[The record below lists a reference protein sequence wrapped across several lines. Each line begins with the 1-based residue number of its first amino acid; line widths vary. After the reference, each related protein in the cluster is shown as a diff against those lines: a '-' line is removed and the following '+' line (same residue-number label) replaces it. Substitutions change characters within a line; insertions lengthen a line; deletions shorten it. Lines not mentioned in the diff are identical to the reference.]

1 MNASR
6 WLSRSVSVALVLVAA
21 RLCSAQA
28 LPPGYSPSV
37 LAGAT
42 ESRSRDGS
50 LQSARFTA
58 PRAVAVDGGG
68 NVYVADTQSSTVR
81 RITPSGSVS
90 TLAGSPGDHGFADGT
105 RSGARF
111 AFPRGLAVDV
121 NGNVYVADALNH
133 SIRRISPSGVVR
145 TLAGTGSPGS
155 DDGRASSATFRF
167 PSGVAVDANGVV
179 YVADTGNHAIRV
191 ISTGGSVSTLAGV
204 PGEMG
209 FADGN
214 EDSARF
220 HAPEGIAVDAGG
232 AVYVADTGNAT
243 LRVISAAGQ
252 VTTLAGSPGLPGLVD
267 GTGGSA
273 RFANP
278 ASIAVGTDGRVYVGD
293 GSAIRQVGV
302 NGAVVTL
309 AGRTDVAGLAGG
321 AGTDAR
327 FSVRLGVAVGS
338 GGDVYVADTYNQLV
352 RRVGVSG
359 AVEAFAGDP
368 EESVW
373 EGPVNEVRF
382 AEPASTV
389 SDAAGNVYVA
399 DRLTHTVR
407 RISPNGRV
415 TVLAGAPGQP
425 GSRDASGA
433 NARFF
438 LPVGLALAAN
448 GDLFVAE
455 QGNHVIRRVT
465 PGGTVTT
472 FAGTAGSAGDNNGT
486 GRSAEFYQP
495 RGLAFDAAGNLYV
508 ADSWNHA
515 VRRITPGA
523 TVSTLAG
530 RSGSPGSTDGSGA
543 SARFTYPQDVAV
555 SPDGTLSVADGA
567 HVVRAV
573 TPAGATST
581 LAGSA
586 GRLGAVDGTGASA
599 RFYNPGAVQFS
610 GGVVQVLDGSGWL
623 RRINADGVVTS
634 VALPPF
640 TELRDLSVSASN
652 LLYLAD
658 AGADRVWQA
667 TPDMTGIPVIRY
679 QPAPQAVVAGGTVTF
694 SVTASGASGYQ
705 WLRDGVVIEGATGP
719 TLTLTGVQASQ
730 AGNYSVRVQ
739 GPSGSVESRAVAL
752 SVVARSSAR
761 LINLS
766 TRARVEDGE
775 RVMIAG
781 FVLTG
786 GPRQVLVRAAG
797 PALAGLAGMTVGA
810 VLPDPFLTLHDGA
823 GVLATNDNWG
833 GDAAIQAAADLSGA
847 YAWEAADSK
856 DAALLLT
863 LPPGGYTAVVDGKG
877 GTGVSLVEVYEV
889 DRDGGAPKLINL
901 STRSIVRTGEGV
913 QIAGFVIGGSG
924 PKRVVLR
931 ASGPA
936 LAERDITGTLAD
948 PVLELYSGTAPIA
961 GNDNWTEAVR
971 ADFQRLGVD
980 NWPAGSADAALAITL
995 APGDYTAVVTSKDG
1009 TPGVCLIEV
1018 YEVE

>member
-1 MNASR
+1 M
-6 WLSRSVSVALVLVAA
+6 VLVAA
-21 RLCSAQA
+21 RICIAQA
-28 LPPGYSPSV
+28 LPPGYTPTV

-50 LQSARFTA
+50 LQSARFTG
-58 PRAVAVDGGG
+58 PRAVAVDGAGT
-68 NVYVADTQSSTVR
+68 VYVADTQSSTVR

-90 TLAGSPGDHGFADGT
+90 TLAGSPGEHGFADGT
-105 RSGARF
+105 RGGARF

-155 DDGRASSATFRF
+155 DDGRASAATFRF
-167 PSGVAVDANGVV
+167 PSGVAVDGNGVV
-179 YVADTGNHAIRV
+179 YVADTGNHTIRV
-191 ISTGGSVSTLAGV
+191 ISTSGSVSTLAGV

-214 EDSARF
+214 LRTARF
-220 HAPEGIAVDAGG
+220 HAPEGIAVDTGG
-232 AVYVADTGNAT
+232 GVYVADTGNAT
-243 LRVISAAGQ
+243 VRVISAAEQ
-252 VTTLAGSPGLPGLVD
+252 VTTLAGAAGLPGLVD
-267 GTGGSA
+267 GTGTSA

-278 ASIAVGTDGRVYVGD
+278 ASIAVATDGRVYVGD
-293 GSAIRQVGV
+293 GSAIREIGV
-302 NGAVVTL
+302 NGAVATL
-309 AGRTDVAGLAGG
+309 AGRTDAAGLADGSG
-321 AGTDAR
+321 SDAR
-327 FSVRLGVAVGS
+327 FSVRLGLAVGS
-338 GGDVYVADTYNQLV
+338 GGDVYVADTYNDLV
-352 RRVGVSG
+352 RRVGLSG
-359 AVEAFAGDP
+359 SVQSFAGDANAA
-368 EESVW
+368 SW
-373 EGPVNEVRF
+373 EGPVEDVRF
-382 AEPASTV
+382 AEPTSTV

-399 DRLTHTVR
+399 DRLTHTIR
-407 RISPNGRV
+407 RISSNGRV
-415 TVLAGAPGQP
+415 VVFAGAPGQP
-425 GSRDASGA
+425 GSRDAAGT

-438 LPVGLALAAN
+438 LPVGLALASN

-472 FAGTAGSAGDNNGT
+472 FAGTPGTAGDNNGT

-495 RGLAFDAAGNLYV
+495 RGLTLDAAGNLFV

-515 VRRITPGA
+515 IRRITPGG

-530 RSGSPGSTDGSGA
+530 RSGSPGSTNGSGA
-543 SARFTYPQDVAV
+543 SAGFTYPQDVDAAA
-555 SPDGTLSVADGA
+555 DGTLYVADGA

-573 TPAGATST
+573 TPTGVTTT

-586 GRLGAVDGTGASA
+586 GRLGAVDGTGTSA
-599 RFYNPGAVQFS
+599 RFYNPGAVEVS
-610 GGVVQVLDGSGWL
+610 GGMVQVLDGSGWL
-623 RRINADGVVTS
+623 RRITSDGVVSS
-634 VALPPF
+634 VALPAF
-640 TELRDLSVSASN
+640 SDLRDVSVSASN
-652 LLYLAD
+652 LLYLTD
-658 AGADRVWQA
+658 AGADLVWQA
-667 TPDMTGIPVIRY
+667 APDLSGVPEIRY

-705 WLRDGVVIEGATGP
+705 WLRNGVAIEGATGP
-719 TLTLTGVQASQ
+719 TLTLSEVQSSQ
-730 AGNYSVRVQ
+730 AGNYSVIVR
-739 GPSGSVESRAVAL
+739 GPSGSVESRAVPL
-752 SVVARSSAR
+752 SVVAQSSAR

-786 GPRQVLVRAAG
+786 GPKQVLVRAAG

-810 VLPDPFLTLHDGA
+810 VLPDPFLRLHDGA
-823 GVLATNDNWG
+823 GVLAINDNWG
-833 GDAAIQAAADLSGA
+833 GDAAIAAAATLAGA
-847 YAWEAADSK
+847 YEWVSADSK

-863 LPPGGYTAVVDGKG
+863 LPPGGYTAVVDGQG

-889 DRDGGAPKLINL
+889 DREGGAPKLINL
-901 STRSIVRTGEGV
+901 STRSIVRTGEAV
-913 QIAGFVIGGSG
+913 QIAGFVIGGNG

-936 LAERDITGTLAD
+936 LVNRDITGTLAD

-971 ADFQRLGVD
+971 ADFQRLGID
-980 NWPAGSADAALAITL
+980 NWTAGSADAALALTL

-1009 TPGVCLIEV
+1009 TAGVCLIEV
-1018 YEVE
+1018 YEAD